1 MAGLGI
7 VALAILIWIYIRLH
21 EKLPYELNETILTE
35 RERAFYRI
43 LKPIADKLELQIC
56 PKVRVADIVSIKK
69 GTKDWQKWFNKI
81 RSKHVDFLLC
91 DYDMNIV
98 LMIELDD
105 RSHESERAKKNDA
118 LKNAIFGDHLV
129 RIRSLKEDVEA
140 EITAAL
146 KNCKNYPAPR
156 WRRVVSMSPETLDYS
171 LEIASLSS
179 LIRVSMV
186 VKFSSRS

>member
-1 MAGLGI
+1 MDWI
-7 VALAILIWIYIRLH
+7 VWLAIAVLVIAVIIWMWLGSREIF
-21 EKLPYELNETILTE
+21 PYELNETILTE
-35 RERAFYRI
+35 RERSFYRI

-98 LMIELDD
+98 LMVELDD
-105 RSHESERAKKNDA
+105 SSHNSERARKNDEF
-118 LKNAIFGDHLV
+118 KNRLFGGRLV

-140 EITAAL
+140 ALVSAL
-146 KNCKNYPAPR
+146 K
-156 WRRVVSMSPETLDYS
+156 S
-171 LEIASLSS
+171 LP
-179 LIRVSMV
+179 
-186 VKFSSRS
+186 

>member
-1 MAGLGI
+1 MDWI
-7 VALAILIWIYIRLH
+7 VWLAIAVLVIAVIIWMWLGSREIF
-21 EKLPYELNETILTE
+21 PYELNETILTE
-35 RERAFYRI
+35 RERSFYRI

-98 LMIELDD
+98 LMVELDD
-105 RSHESERAKKNDA
+105 SSHNSERAKKNDEF
-118 LKNAIFGDHLV
+118 KNRLFGGRLV

-140 EITAAL
+140 ALVSAL
-146 KNCKNYPAPR
+146 K
-156 WRRVVSMSPETLDYS
+156 S
-171 LEIASLSS
+171 LP
-179 LIRVSMV
+179 
-186 VKFSSRS
+186 

>member
-1 MAGLGI
+1 MDWI
-7 VALAILIWIYIRLH
+7 VWLAIALIIIAVIIWILLRLRV
-21 EKLPYELNETILTE
+21 KMPYEMNETILTE
-35 RERAFYRI
+35 RERSFYRI

-98 LMIELDD
+98 LLLELDD
-105 RSHESERAKKNDA
+105 SSHDSERAKKNDEF
-118 LKNAIFGDHLV
+118 KNRLFGDRLV

-140 EITAAL
+140 VLVSAL
-146 KNCKNYPAPR
+146 KRLP
-156 WRRVVSMSPETLDYS
+156 
-171 LEIASLSS
+171 
-179 LIRVSMV
+179 
-186 VKFSSRS
+186 

>member
-1 MAGLGI
+1 MDWI
-7 VALAILIWIYIRLH
+7 VWLAIAVLVIAVIIWMWLGSREIF
-21 EKLPYELNETILTE
+21 PYELNETILTE
-35 RERAFYRI
+35 RERSFYRI

-98 LMIELDD
+98 LMVELDD
-105 RSHESERAKKNDA
+105 SSHNSERAKKNDEF
-118 LKNAIFGDHLV
+118 KNRLFGGRLV

-140 EITAAL
+140 ALVSAL
-146 KNCKNYPAPR
+146 KALP
-156 WRRVVSMSPETLDYS
+156 
-171 LEIASLSS
+171 
-179 LIRVSMV
+179 
-186 VKFSSRS
+186 

>member
-1 MAGLGI
+1 MDYIPWIGL
-7 VALAILIWIYIRLH
+7 ALVVIAIIIWIIIRLR
-21 EKLPYELNETILTE
+21 ERLPYELNETILTE
-35 RERAFYRI
+35 RERSFYRI

-98 LMIELDD
+98 LIIELDD
-105 RSHESERAKKNDA
+105 SSHETERAKKSDA
-118 LKNAIFGDHLV
+118 LKNAVFGNRLV

-140 EITAAL
+140 ALLNAL
-146 KNCKNYPAPR
+146 KK
-156 WRRVVSMSPETLDYS
+156 
-171 LEIASLSS
+171 IA
-179 LIRVSMV
+179 
-186 VKFSSRS
+186 

>member
-1 MAGLGI
+1 MNWSEINLNNWVLWLGLGI

-43 LKPIADKLELQIC
+43 LKPIADKLGLQIC

-118 LKNAIFGDHLV
+118 LKNAIFGGRLV
-129 RIRSLKEDVEA
+129 RIRSLKDDVEA

-146 KNCKNYPAPR
+146 KK
-156 WRRVVSMSPETLDYS
+156 L
-171 LEIASLSS
+171 
-179 LIRVSMV
+179 
-186 VKFSSRS
+186 

>member
-1 MAGLGI
+1 MNWSEINLNNWVLWLGLGI

-21 EKLPYELNETILTE
+21 EKLPY
-35 RERAFYRI
+35 
-43 LKPIADKLELQIC
+43 KLELQIC
-56 PKVRVADIVSIKK
+56 PNVRVADIVSIKK

-105 RSHESERAKKNDA
+105 RSHESERAKKTDA
-118 LKNAIFGDHLV
+118 LKNAIFGGRLV
-129 RIRSLKEDVEA
+129 RTRSLKDDVEA

-146 KNCKNYPAPR
+146 KK
-156 WRRVVSMSPETLDYS
+156 L
-171 LEIASLSS
+171 
-179 LIRVSMV
+179 
-186 VKFSSRS
+186 